1 MHKNLQRG
9 IKAKSSWY
17 IGGAQS
23 LKLDSAGEW
32 TQRGGA
38 PSKNILHSTGGPQRR
53 TKSLQRKK
61 KKIQP
66 SNTLLKALWCWV
78 HSRNILILKWDS
90 KPLPDCS
97 RWSQRMCT
105 KCILD
110 FDNEKR
116 RDRKTASL
124 PQMSRSLTCRNSSN
138 LTPTTPQQVLWR
150 DNQFSKS
157 IGAFTRWQQEG
168 FTLYAQRRC
177 LLQRHKK
184 KKKKCTLRSKERHRE
199 RVMVGG
205 CASTKEN
212 LFSRAVKE
220 AESSKEKERATSRIV
235 FQGVVCCIVTCFD
248 CGVGTR
254 FSPPQPGSKGKSSA
268 CVSAETIKEGERQA
282 GKECENSRVT

>member
-9 IKAKSSWY
+9 IKAKSGWY

-23 LKLDSAGEW
+23 LKLDSTGEW

-38 PSKNILHSTGGPQRR
+38 PSKNILYSTGGPQRR
-53 TKSLQRKK
+53 TKSLQRK

-78 HSRNILILKWDS
+78 HSRNILILKWDT

-97 RWSQRMCT
+97 RGSQRMCT

-110 FDNEKR
+110 FDNERR

-124 PQMSRSLTCRNSSN
+124 PQMSRSLTRSNSSN

-184 KKKKCTLRSKERHRE
+184 KKKNAHYTPKRETEREWWLGAARAQRRICFLAQSKKLGAQKRKN
-199 RVMVGG
+199 VLQVGSFSKVL
-205 CASTKEN
+205 CAALWHASTAASGRGPPPPLNRVQRKN
-212 LFSRAVKE
+212 ARRVRALK
-220 AESSKEKERATSRIV
+220 
-235 FQGVVCCIVTCFD
+235 Q
-248 CGVGTR
+248 
-254 FSPPQPGSKGKSSA
+254 
-268 CVSAETIKEGERQA
+268 
-282 GKECENSRVT
+282 